1 MAEPTIRADQHAHVE
16 AENRLH
22 NELVILYRDVYMWQ
36 RLKQSLKLHDWP
48 RVEIYQP
55 YISLLNV
62 LARWLYV
69 PGSALVTQELGR
81 WHAALVSGR
90 SSAVHSQM
98 SGR

>member
-22 NELVILYRDVYMWQ
+22 NELVILYRDEYMWQ

-62 LARWLYV
+62 LA
-69 PGSALVTQELGR
+69 
-81 WHAALVSGR
+81 
-90 SSAVHSQM
+90 AVVICAWQRARHT
-98 SGR
+98 GAGTLARCARFWPVVRGA